1 MNYPQEMGNLISLY
15 VDEIEI
21 NNPCDLPQFLIKASA
36 KILNQQ
42 GGINWIPVIVK
53 QIGESQYEVIG
64 NSFIFAIALE
74 AGLERVWCIV
84 ADDSDQT
91 TELSQILAQEK
102 IPKINLSKA
111 SRDEIKSALEYLIE
125 KPDSVLKTVKLAIAT
140 TKIEESPRQYWQNF
154 DEIIKLKCGITKGKK
169 LDSLKEVFYLTP
181 ECLPKTETTTIIKPD
196 NINEV
201 QSLENETLKNLKIIA
216 KEKGIKGFSKMKK
229 GDLINVLVTK

>member
-21 NNPCDLPQFLIKASA
+21 NNPCDLPEFPIKASA

-91 TELSQILAQEK
+91 TELSQILAREK
-102 IPKINLSKA
+102 TPKINLSKA

-125 KPDSVLKTVKLAIAT
+125 KPD
-140 TKIEESPRQYWQNF
+140 
-154 DEIIKLKCGITKGKK
+154 
-169 LDSLKEVFYLTP
+169 
-181 ECLPKTETTTIIKPD
+181 

-201 QSLENETLKNLKIIA
+201 QSLENETLKNLRVIA
-216 KEKGIKGFSKMKK
+216 KERGIKGFSKMKK
-229 GDLINVLVTK
+229 GDLIKILATKS